1 MNNLGNKKIM
11 SKNIL
16 YYMDKHQKTRNEMCE
31 ALGVKYTTFTDWVK
45 GNSYPRIDKIELMA
59 NYFGISKADLVEEH
73 SQLETISIQK
83 NSYENSLIDEAS
95 KLNQKGKVKLLN
107 TVQEMTCSP
116 LYNDNYLQA
125 VAAHERTDIK
135 ATDEMRKHDDDI
147 MDDENF

>member
-1 MNNLGNKKIM
+1 MSALGNKEIM
-11 SKNIL
+11 AKNIKR
-16 YYMDKHQKTRNEMCE
+16 YMSLINVSQTELCNTLGIKMPTFSDWIHAKT
-31 ALGVKYTTFTDWVK
+31 
-45 GNSYPRIDKIELMA
+45 YPRIDKIELMA

-83 NSYENSLIDEAS
+83 NSYENSLINEAS

-125 VAAHERTDIK
+125 VAAHERTDIEV
-135 ATDEMRKHDDDI
+135 TDEMKKHDDDI
-147 MDDENF
+147 MDDDDF

>member
-83 NSYENSLIDEAS
+83 NSY
-95 KLNQKGKVKLLN
+95 
-107 TVQEMTCSP
+107 
-116 LYNDNYLQA
+116 
-125 VAAHERTDIK
+125 
-135 ATDEMRKHDDDI
+135 
-147 MDDENF
+147 